1 MKYSVIIPAKN
12 EEKNLPLLLEELKT
26 VLSEFSGPGEI
37 IVVDDGSTD
46 DTFKNLKADKKKIKN
61 LVGLRLRKSM
71 GKSAALLAG
80 FLESKGDILIT
91 IDADLQDDP
100 REISRLMRKLSEGWD
115 VVSGWRKERKDSF
128 SKKAFSSLF
137 NFVVSKIAGI
147 PLHDF
152 NCGLKVYKRH
162 VIESVNLSGGMHRF
176 IPVLAFWQGFKVTEV
191 SVKHR
196 KRRFGRTKYGFGR
209 VIQGF
214 LDFATI
220 IFLNKYAKRPLRL
233 FGIIGVAFSI
243 LGFLFGTY
251 LAVLRFQGEKIGDR
265 PLLILAVLLMVLGV
279 QFFTLGLLG
288 EMIATER
295 KDKLPVSERI

>member
-1 MKYSVIIPAKN
+1 MRYSIIIPAKN

-26 VLSEFSGPGEI
+26 VLPKLSGPKEV
-37 IVVDDGSTD
+37 IVVDDGSSD
-46 DTFKNLKADKKKIKN
+46 NTFKRLKANKKKIKN
-61 LVGLRLRKSM
+61 LVGIRLRKSM
-71 GKSAALLAG
+71 GKSTALLAG
-80 FLESKGDILIT
+80 FLESKGDVLIT

-100 REISRLMRKLSEGWD
+100 REIPKLITKLFGGWD
-115 VVSGWRKERKDSF
+115 VVSGWRKERKDSS
-128 SKKAFSSLF
+128 SKKAFSWLF
-137 NFVVSKIAGI
+137 NFVVSRVAGI

-152 NCGLKVYKRH
+152 NCGLKAYKRQ

-191 SVKHR
+191 VVKHR

-209 VIQGF
+209 VIRGF

-233 FGIIGVAFSI
+233 FGVIGVIFSI
-243 LGFLFGTY
+243 IGFLFGVY

-288 EMIATER
+288 EMVAIER
-295 KDKLPVSERI
+295 KSKLPISEKI